1 MDNQHDRDSRAQS
14 PSPRVLVIDDN
25 DVDRLAVCQALH
37 QSAVAGV
44 VHDTGS
50 AAQAVERIETTQ
62 YDCIYIGDSTARA
75 HLFSLLLA
83 LNRVGYRG
91 RIEIVAYGVE
101 PAAYGTEAVIDF
113 LAITRLTPERLAA
126 GCRRP

>member
-1 MDNQHDRDSRAQS
+1 MDNQDDRDSRAQ
-14 PSPRVLVIDDN
+14 PLSPRVLVIDDN